1 MPEARF
7 SLANRLK
14 ERRAELG
21 LSQSQAARELDVART
36 AYRLWELEAARPAPD
51 RWRLVA
57 RWLGVSMS
65 TMLLAEGLISDDESA
80 AAAVAADRFQEA
92 TGSSADAEAE
102 AESGDFFEQAH
113 AMIDRSIERGV
124 LSADEAG
131 EFRAMFRRIEKG
143 LAAGGPAPSTRPRLR
158 PVDDPEEA

>member
-1 MPEARF
+1 MPEPRF

-14 ERRAELG
+14 ARRAELG

-65 TMLLAEGLISDDESA
+65 TLLLAEGLISDDESA
-80 AAAVAADRFQEA
+80 ARIVADRFRDA
-92 TGSSADAEAE
+92 TGTSPDVEAE
-102 AESGDFFEQAH
+102 AESGSFFEQAES
-113 AMIDRSIERGV
+113 ILDRSIERGL

-131 EFRAMFRRIEKG
+131 QFRAMFRRIEKG
-143 LAAGGPAPSTRPRLR
+143 LAEKPPAPRALR
-158 PVDDPEEA
+158 PVGDDPADG